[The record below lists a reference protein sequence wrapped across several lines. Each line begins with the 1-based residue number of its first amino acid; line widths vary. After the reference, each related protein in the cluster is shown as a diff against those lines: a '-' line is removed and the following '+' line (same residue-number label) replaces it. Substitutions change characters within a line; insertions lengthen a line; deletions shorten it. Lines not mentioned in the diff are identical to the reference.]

1 MPEGAARDPFIL
13 AIDLGTSGVKLAF
26 VSATTGSIAD
36 RQVEPLPL
44 TLLPHGGAEQ
54 DPDDWWAAIVRG
66 TKAMLGRQTVRAAD
80 VLGIGASVQWSGT
93 VAIGPDGCHL
103 HPAIIWMDSRGAPYI
118 EQIVNGF
125 PRISGY
131 AATKL
136 ARWIRLTGGG
146 PTHSGKDPIAHIL
159 YIKHAL
165 PDVYRATKVFLE
177 PINWLGLK
185 LTGRA
190 VASFDSITLHW
201 VADSRDIANV
211 RYDPGLLKAA
221 GIPRAKLPD
230 LVPAA
235 TVVGPLTAAAAGDLG
250 LSTDV
255 RVATGMG
262 DLLAAAVGSGA
273 VRDFDAHLCVGTSSW
288 LVCHVPY
295 KKTDLFHN
303 MASLPS
309 GIPGRYLLTNEQE
322 SAGVCLQAL
331 KDNILRVES
340 YEELLAEA
348 ETAPAGSD
356 DLLFLPWLNG
366 ERSPV
371 DDRTIRGGFAN
382 QTLETTRAH
391 LIRAVLEGVA
401 YNARWLQGSV
411 ERFIK
416 RPLGPVNMIGGGAR
430 SDLWCQIVAD
440 VLSRPI
446 RRVEDPIF
454 AGARGAAFQAAVALG
469 LQTWDAVADLVAI
482 ERTFQPDPRNRAVH
496 DRGFRAFVDLYSN
509 TKKTYARLNVGR
521 SRAGE

>member
-1 MPEGAARDPFIL
+1 MSEGAARDPSIL

-26 VSATTGSIAD
+26 VSAATGRIAD
-36 RQVEPLPL
+36 RQVEPLPML
-44 TLLPHGGAEQ
+44 ARGAV
-54 DPDDWWAAIVRG
+54 AATEV
-66 TKAMLGRQTVRAAD
+66 V
-80 VLGIGASVQWSGT
+80 GIGASVQWSGT
-93 VAIGPDGCHL
+93 VAIGPDDRHL
-103 HPAIIWMDSRGAPYI
+103 HPAVIWMDSRGAPYI
-118 EQIVNGF
+118 ERLADGF
-125 PRISGY
+125 PKVSGY
-131 AATKL
+131 AAAKL

-146 PTHSGKDPIAHIL
+146 PTYSGKDPIAHIL

-165 PDVYRATKVFLE
+165 PEVYRRTKVFLE
-177 PINWLGLK
+177 PVNWLGLK

-211 RYDPGLLKAA
+211 RYDPGLLKTA

-235 TVVGPLTAAAAGDLG
+235 SIVGTLTATAASDLG

-273 VRDFDAHLCVGTSSW
+273 VRDYEAHLCVGTSSW
-288 LVCHVPY
+288 LVCHVPF

-331 KDNILRVES
+331 KDNILRAET
-340 YEELLAEA
+340 YEELFADA
-348 ETAPAGSD
+348 ATAPPGSD
-356 DLLFLPWLNG
+356 GLIFLPWLNG
-366 ERSPV
+366 ERTPV

-391 LIRAVLEGVA
+391 VVRAVLEGVA
-401 YNARWLQGSV
+401 YNARWLQVSV
-411 ERFIK
+411 ERFVK

-430 SDLWCQIVAD
+430 SDLWCQIHAD
-440 VLSRPI
+440 VLGHPI
-446 RRVEDPIF
+446 RRVQDPIF
-454 AGARGAAFQAAVALG
+454 AGARGAAFQAAVAFG
-469 LQTWDAVADLVAI
+469 LQTWAGVADLVPI
-482 ERTFQPDPRNRAVH
+482 DRTFEPDPRTAAAYA
-496 DRGFRAFVDLYSN
+496 RGFRAFVDLYTD
-509 TKKTYARLNVGR
+509 TKKTYARLNAGR
-521 SRAGE
+521 

>member
-1 MPEGAARDPFIL
+1 MQIPQREPYVL
-13 AIDLGTSGVKLAF
+13 AIDLGTSGVKMAL
-26 VSATTGSIAD
+26 VSATSGRIVE

-66 TKAMLGRQTVRAAD
+66 TKAMLSGGTVDVAD
-80 VLGIGASVQWSGT
+80 VVGIGASVQWSGT
-93 VAIGPDGCHL
+93 IAVGPDGRHL
-103 HPAIIWMDSRGAPYI
+103 RPAIIWMDSRGAPQI
-118 EQIVNGF
+118 ERIVHGF
-125 PRISGY
+125 PKVSGY
-131 AATKL
+131 AAGKL

-146 PTHSGKDPIAHIL
+146 PGHSGKDPIAHIL
-159 YIKHAL
+159 YLKDAE
-165 PDVYRATKVFLE
+165 PDVYRRTHLFLE

-211 RYDPGLLKAA
+211 RYDDGLLRTA
-221 GIPRAKLPD
+221 GIDRAKLPD

-235 TVVGPLTAAAAGDLG
+235 SVVGTLTPDAAAELG
-250 LSTDV
+250 LGESV

-288 LVCHVPY
+288 LVCHVPF

-331 KDNILRVES
+331 KDNV
-340 YEELLAEA
+340 LLADDYGDLFDA
-348 ETAPAGSD
+348 AATVPPGSD
-356 DLLFLPWLNG
+356 GLIFLPWLNG
-366 ERSPV
+366 ERTPV
-371 DDRTIRGGFAN
+371 DDRLIRGGFAN
-382 QTLETTRAH
+382 QTLETNRAH
-391 LIRAVLEGVA
+391 MVRAVLEGVA
-401 YNARWLQGSV
+401 YNSRWLQVYV

-416 RPLGPVNMIGGGAR
+416 RPLGPVNIIGGGAR
-430 SDLWCQIVAD
+430 ADLWCQIHAD
-440 VLSRPI
+440 VLGRPI
-446 RRVEDPIF
+446 RRVEDPMF
-454 AGARGAAFQAAVALG
+454 AGARGAAFQAAVAFG
-469 LQTWDAVADLVAI
+469 LQSWDRIPDLVPI
-482 ERTFQPDPRNRAVH
+482 DRTFEPDARNRAVH
-496 DRGFRAFVDLYSN
+496 ERGFRAFTDLYKS
-509 TKKTYARLNVGR
+509 TKRIHARLNAGR
-521 SRAGE
+521 